1 VSRGR
6 LVAAALAAYLLALF
20 VGLPAERLRSPL
32 EAMLPGTRLGP
43 LHGHPLSGRAQG
55 ATLGGLA
62 VDGLTWRWRP
72 LALLTGRLGLDVEVL
87 AGPTRATVELAR
99 SFAGQF
105 VVDRLDGE
113 LDLAW
118 LGTALPAPA
127 FDASGRVVVEGVELA
142 LGSDG
147 WPRSAQGRLELRDGA
162 LRAPLALRIGAA
174 DGTLQVN
181 DEDHLEIAFRML
193 PGSPM
198 EGDGRVQLA
207 TDGRYSLAANLAPGQ
222 AADVATRELLR
233 MAGPA
238 QPGGRVHVALEGALR

>member
-127 FDASGRVVVEGVELA
+127 FDASGRVVVEGVELVGPGTPGA
-142 LGSDG
+142 EGWGASRPARAAHRLGRWNVAG
-147 WPRSAQGRLELRDGA
+147 QRRKPPRDRFPHASRQPPGR
-162 LRAPLALRIGAA
+162 
-174 DGTLQVN
+174 
-181 DEDHLEIAFRML
+181 
-193 PGSPM
+193 
-198 EGDGRVQLA
+198 
-207 TDGRYSLAANLAPGQ
+207 
-222 AADVATRELLR
+222 
-233 MAGPA
+233 
-238 QPGGRVHVALEGALR
+238 